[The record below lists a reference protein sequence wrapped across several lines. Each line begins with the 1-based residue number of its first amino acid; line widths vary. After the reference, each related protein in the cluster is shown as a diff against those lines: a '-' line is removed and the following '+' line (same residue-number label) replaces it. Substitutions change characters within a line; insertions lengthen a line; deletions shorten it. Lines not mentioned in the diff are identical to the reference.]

1 MSFKSLTIVVGLA
14 LLLGPNIVP
23 APEGMSDAGWR
34 ATGLAAAMALWWL
47 TEALP
52 LAATAL
58 VPLAVAPVLGLG
70 ALDVVVRSY
79 SDPLVILFLGGFLL
93 ARAIESC
100 GLHKRLAGALLGFA
114 GTSAPRVLGAVML
127 TTAFLSVWISNTA
140 SAMVVAPV
148 AASIAGSQ
156 KDHPE
161 FATALMLGVAFSAT
175 IGGMGS
181 LIGTPPNA
189 LFAAYVGT
197 TYGVHVGFA
206 QWAAVGIPVAL
217 VLLVIAWLMLTRV
230 SPGLRTET
238 LTMSFGNRSAL
249 MTPAERRVAVIA
261 GLTALGWLS
270 RPVVEWLFPMVALSD
285 AGIAMIAAL
294 ALFMTPSGDG
304 KNRLLDWQAAET
316 LRWDVLILFGGGLA
330 LAGILQTSDLA
341 GWIGGNVEQIAHLP
355 ELAILLIVA
364 GLIVYVGELASNTA
378 MAAIFLPIAGA
389 MAVTLGSDP
398 VSFTLPVALAAS
410 IGFML
415 PVATPPNAIVFANP
429 AVTRQDML
437 RAGAPLDLIALVVA
451 VGGGSV
457 LAPVFFG

>member
-1 MSFKSLTIVVGLA
+1 
-14 LLLGPNIVP
+14 
-23 APEGMSDAGWR
+23 
-34 ATGLAAAMALWWL
+34 
-47 TEALP
+47 
-52 LAATAL
+52 
-58 VPLAVAPVLGLG
+58 
-70 ALDVVVRSY
+70 
-79 SDPLVILFLGGFLL
+79 
-93 ARAIESC
+93 
-100 GLHKRLAGALLGFA
+100 
-114 GTSAPRVLGAVML
+114 
-127 TTAFLSVWISNTA
+127 
-140 SAMVVAPV
+140 
-148 AASIAGSQ
+148 
-156 KDHPE
+156 
-161 FATALMLGVAFSAT
+161 
-175 IGGMGS
+175 
-181 LIGTPPNA
+181 
-189 LFAAYVGT
+189 
-197 TYGVHVGFA
+197 
-206 QWAAVGIPVAL
+206 
-217 VLLVIAWLMLTRV
+217 
-230 SPGLRTET
+230 
-238 LTMSFGNRSAL
+238 
-249 MTPAERRVAVIA
+249 
-261 GLTALGWLS
+261 
-270 RPVVEWLFPMVALSD
+270 
-285 AGIAMIAAL
+285 MIAAL

-304 KNRLLDWQAAET
+304 NRLLDWQAAET

-330 LAGILQTSDLA
+330 LAGILQTSGLA